1 MAKTKKHNHI
11 CLYADFGC
19 TTGFGN
25 VTKQLIDNWNGKL
38 DKETHLVVFAI
49 NDFAEEPYQY
59 KKAIIVPAN
68 SLKVEGLEDPY
79 QRLAFLNFIQGNDFN
94 IIMFIN
100 DLELL
105 RTIHPHLIDIKKDK
119 KKKNRL
125 DFKTIA
131 YFPIDSTPKKS
142 DVEILSFF
150 DEAITYTEYAKNQV
164 IDLVPSIKNKVKVNP
179 HGVDTKI
186 FFNISKEESQKLK
199 TEMFGEN
206 KFVIGTVNRNSC
218 RKDIGT
224 TILAFSELLKKQSF
238 EGLPR
243 PVLYLHMNIFDFYG
257 LNVTHLCE
265 RLGLVLGEDVFYP
278 PKFSE
283 NKGIEES
290 DLNKIYN
297 TFDVFVTNTTAEGW
311 GLTVTEAMACK
322 IPVICPIHTSLTE
335 ITLHGG
341 LVLSIKKL
349 EPMIFV
355 NDSEKV
361 RFKSDLEATVVS
373 MHMSY
378 TSIVHGLGFELM
390 TEAAYN
396 KVSKYK
402 WNTTANYFW
411 FLFEKYF
418 K

>member
-1 MAKTKKHNHI
+1 MAKTKKTNHI

-25 VTKQLIDNWNGKL
+25 VTKQLIDNWNDKL
-38 DKETHLVVFAI
+38 DKDTHLVVFSI

-68 SLKVEGLEDPY
+68 SQKIEGLNDPY
-79 QRLAFLNFIQGNDFN
+79 QRLPFLNFIQGNDFN
-94 IIMFIN
+94 IVMFIN

-105 RTIHPHLIDIKKDK
+105 RTIHPHLVDIKKDK
-119 KKKNRL
+119 KKKTKL
-125 DFKTIA
+125 DFKTVA
-131 YFPIDSTPKKS
+131 YFPIDSLPKKS

-150 DEAITYTEYAKNQV
+150 DEVVTYTEYAKEA
-164 IDLVPSIKNKVKVNP
+164 ILDFFPGMKTKVKINP
-179 HGVDTKI
+179 HGVDIKT
-186 FFNISKEESQKLK
+186 FFKLPEEQINKLK
-199 TEMFGEN
+199 LEKFGEN

-238 EGLPR
+238 EGGPR
-243 PVLYLHMNIFDFYG
+243 PILYLHMNIFDFHG
-257 LNVTHLCE
+257 LNVPHLCE
-265 RLGLVLGEDVFYP
+265 RLGLVLGEDVIYP
-278 PKFSE
+278 EKFSE

-290 DLNKIYN
+290 DLNEIYN

-322 IPVICPIHTSLTE
+322 VPVICPIHTSLSE
-335 ITLHGG
+335 ITSNGE
-341 LVLSIKKL
+341 LVLPIRKL
-349 EPMIFV
+349 EPVIFV

-361 RFKSDLEATVVS
+361 RFKSDLETTIVS
-373 MHMSY
+373 MHMAY

-402 WNTTANYFW
+402 WNKTANYFW
-411 FLFEKYF
+411 SIFEKHF